1 MNQLRGFS
9 LKKIVIITLFL
20 ISFSAGVCANTD
32 LPGLTQFIN
41 EMEQKHGFDADELT
55 QLFAEVKVK
64 NSILKAI
71 SRPAEKSKPWHAYR
85 KIFIQEKRI
94 SGGVLFWQQHV
105 KALQKAEQQYGIPAE
120 IIIAILGVETRYGGN
135 VGGYRVVDALSTLAF
150 RYPPRSPFFR
160 SELEHFLLLTREENM
175 SILDPVGSYAG
186 AMGLGQFMPSSYR
199 EYSIDFDN
207 DSKRDIWTN
216 PDDAIGSI
224 ANYLKRHGWIVG
236 ESIAHRTNLSA
247 EVPIALV
254 EKGYK
259 PTLSREELAVAG
271 VALENLPSGSDK
283 IALISLTQEES
294 EEYWL
299 ARQNFYSITRY
310 NHSRMYAMT
319 VKQLAELIR
328 QRYEQTL
335 ND

>member
-1 MNQLRGFS
+1 M
-9 LKKIVIITLFL
+9 
-20 ISFSAGVCANTD
+20 SFSSGVFANAD
-32 LPGLTQFIN
+32 LPGLTKFIN

-55 QLFAEVKVK
+55 QLFAKVEVKD
-64 NSILKAI
+64 SILKAI
-71 SRPAEKSKPWHAYR
+71 SRPAEKSKPWYDYR

-94 SGGVLFWQQHV
+94 NGGVQFWQQH
-105 KALQKAEQQYGIPAE
+105 AESLLKAELEYGVPAE

-150 RYPPRSPFFR
+150 RYPPRSKFFR
-160 SELEHFLLLTREENM
+160 SELENFLLLTREEKM

-199 EYSIDFDN
+199 EYAVDFDG
-207 DSKRDIWTN
+207 DTKRDIWTN

-224 ANYLKRHGWIVG
+224 ANYLKRHGWVAG
-236 ESIAHRTNLSA
+236 ESIAHKASLSREEPVA
-247 EVPIALV
+247 FL

-259 PTLSREELAVAG
+259 PTLTREELAAAG
-271 VALENLPSGSDK
+271 VSLKTLPYANDK
-283 IALISLTQEES
+283 IALISLTQEDG

-299 ARQNFYSITRY
+299 VRQNFYSITRY

-328 QRYEQTL
+328 HRYEQTL